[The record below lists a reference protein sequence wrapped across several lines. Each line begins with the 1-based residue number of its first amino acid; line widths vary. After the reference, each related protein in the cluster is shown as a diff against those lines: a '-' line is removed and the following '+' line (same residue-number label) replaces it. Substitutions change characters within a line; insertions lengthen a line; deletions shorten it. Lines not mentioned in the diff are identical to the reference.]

1 MRSSFEILLLPGDG
15 IGPEVVG
22 AAREVVDA
30 AADHFGIEM
39 RYEERRIGGTAIR
52 EEGEPVSDETLD
64 AASTSDS
71 VLLGAVGHPDFD
83 DAPVSPEAGLLRLR
97 KHLGAFANLRPV
109 AAIPSL
115 IGSSPLK
122 REVVDGVDVLIV
134 RELTGGA
141 YFGEKEEGEERAS
154 DLSVYTREEI
164 ERVARVAFEAAKRR
178 KRRVTSVD
186 KANVMATSRLWR
198 KVVTKVAEDYPDIEL
213 DHVLVDAAA
222 MYLIQTPKRFDVMLT
237 ENLFGDI
244 LSDEAAILP
253 GSMGML
259 PSASLGE
266 PGSPGIFEP
275 VHGSAPDIA
284 GEGKANPYA
293 TILSAAMMFR
303 HSLGRPDVAEAIE
316 QGVSVALEAHF
327 STPDLGGKK
336 TTEEDGSRRERVL
349 HDHEA
354 FRYDATRRDPTR
366 GREPDRRGQGPHSPR
381 AGRPGRPL
389 HRSGLPR
396 LQPEG
401 PGILRRL
408 RRL

>member
-1 MRSSFEILLLPGDG
+1 MRDSFDILLLPGDG

-22 AAREVVDA
+22 AAREVVDVA
-30 AADHFGIEM
+30 AEHFGVEV
-39 RYEERRIGGTAIR
+39 RYEERRIGGVAIR
-52 EEGEPVSDETLD
+52 EEGDPVSDETLE
-64 AASTSDS
+64 AARGSDS

-83 DAPVSPEAGLLRLR
+83 DAPVRPEAGLLKLR

-109 AAIPSL
+109 VAIPALLSA
-115 IGSSPLK
+115 STLK
-122 REVVDGVDVLIV
+122 KEVVEGVDILIV

-141 YFGEKEEGEERAS
+141 YFGDKEEGEERAS
-154 DLSVYTREEI
+154 DLSVYTREEV
-164 ERVARVAFEAAKRR
+164 ERVTRVAFDAAKRR

-198 KVVTKVAEDYPDIEL
+198 KVVVGVAEEYPEVEL

-222 MYLIQTPKRFDVMLT
+222 MFLIRDPKRFDVMLT

-244 LSDEAAILP
+244 LSDEAAMLP

-266 PGSPGIFEP
+266 PGTPGIFEP

-316 QGVSVALEAHF
+316 QGVSVALEAHYL
-327 STPDLGGKK
+327 TADLGGSK
-336 TTEEDGSRRERVL
+336 TTEEVTK
-349 HDHEA
+349 A
-354 FRYDATRRDPTR
+354 VKKWVA
-366 GREPDRRGQGPHSPR
+366 
-381 AGRPGRPL
+381 AG
-389 HRSGLPR
+389 
-396 LQPEG
+396 EG
-401 PGILRRL
+401 VA
-408 RRL
+408 

>member
-1 MRSSFEILLLPGDG
+1 MRKSFDVLLLPGDG

-22 AAREVVDA
+22 SAREVIDA

-52 EEGEPVSDETLD
+52 EEGEPVSAQTLEAAGASD
-64 AASTSDS
+64 A

-83 DAPVSPEAGLLRLR
+83 DVPMRPEAGLLKLR
-97 KHLGAFANLRPV
+97 KSLGAFANLRPV
-109 AAIPSL
+109 AAIPAL

-164 ERVARVAFEAAKRR
+164 ERVARVAFDAAKRR

-198 KVVTKVAEDYPDIEL
+198 RVVSEVAEDYPGVSL
-213 DHVLVDAAA
+213 DHILVDAAA
-222 MYLIQTPKRFDVMLT
+222 MFLVQAPTRFDVVLT

-244 LSDEAAILP
+244 LSDEAAMLP

-284 GEGKANPYA
+284 GERKANPYA

-316 QGVSVALEAHF
+316 QGVSVALETHF
-327 STPDLGGKK
+327 LTPDVGGKR
-336 TTEEDGSRRERVL
+336 TTEEVTKAVSRWV
-349 HDHEA
+349 A
-354 FRYDATRRDPTR
+354 
-366 GREPDRRGQGPHSPR
+366 
-381 AGRPGRPL
+381 AG
-389 HRSGLPR
+389 
-396 LQPEG
+396 EG
-401 PGILRRL
+401 VA
-408 RRL
+408 

>member
-1 MRSSFEILLLPGDG
+1 MRESFDVLLLPGDG

-22 AAREVVDA
+22 AAREVIDA
-30 AADHFGIEM
+30 AAEHFRIEV

-52 EEGEPVSDETLD
+52 EEGEPVSAQTLEA
-64 AASTSDS
+64 AASSDS

-83 DAPVSPEAGLLRLR
+83 DDPVRPEAGLLKLR
-97 KHLGAFANLRPV
+97 KSLGAFANLRPV
-109 AAIPSL
+109 AAIPAL
-115 IGSSPLK
+115 IDSSPLK

-154 DLSVYTREEI
+154 DLCVYTREEI
-164 ERVARVAFEAAKRR
+164 ERVARVAFDAAKRR

-198 KVVTKVAEDYPDIEL
+198 RVVSEVAEDYPGVSL
-213 DHVLVDAAA
+213 DHILVDAAA
-222 MYLIQTPKRFDVMLT
+222 MFLVQAPTRFDVVLT

-244 LSDEAAILP
+244 LSDEAAMLP

-316 QGVSVALEAHF
+316 QGVSVALETHF
-327 STPDLGGKK
+327 LTPDVGGKK
-336 TTEEDGSRRERVL
+336 KTEEV
-349 HDHEA
+349 
-354 FRYDATRRDPTR
+354 TRAV
-366 GREPDRRGQGPHSPR
+366 SKWVA
-381 AGRPGRPL
+381 AG
-389 HRSGLPR
+389 
-396 LQPEG
+396 EG
-401 PGILRRL
+401 VA
-408 RRL
+408 

>member
-1 MRSSFEILLLPGDG
+1 MRDSFDVLLLPGDG

-22 AAREVVDA
+22 AAREVIGA
-30 AADHFGIEM
+30 AADHFGIEV
-39 RYEERRIGGTAIR
+39 RYEERRIGGEAIR
-52 EEGEPVSDETLD
+52 EEGEPVSAQTLE
-64 AASTSDS
+64 AAAASDS
-71 VLLGAVGHPDFD
+71 VLLGAVGHSDFD
-83 DAPVSPEAGLLRLR
+83 DAPVRPEAGLLKLR
-97 KHLGAFANLRPV
+97 KSLGAFANLRPV
-109 AAIPSL
+109 AAIPAL

-164 ERVARVAFEAAKRR
+164 ERVARVAFDAAKRR

-198 KVVTKVAEDYPDIEL
+198 RVVSEVAEDYPGVSL
-213 DHVLVDAAA
+213 DHILVDAAA
-222 MYLIQTPKRFDVMLT
+222 MFLVQAPTRFDVVLT

-244 LSDEAAILP
+244 LSDEAAMLP

-275 VHGSAPDIA
+275 VHGTAPDIA

-316 QGVSVALEAHF
+316 QGVSVALETHF
-327 STPDLGGKK
+327 LTPDIGGKK
-336 TTEEDGSRRERVL
+336 TTEEVTKAVSKWV
-349 HDHEA
+349 A
-354 FRYDATRRDPTR
+354 
-366 GREPDRRGQGPHSPR
+366 
-381 AGRPGRPL
+381 AG
-389 HRSGLPR
+389 
-396 LQPEG
+396 EG
-401 PGILRRL
+401 VA
-408 RRL
+408 

>member
-1 MRSSFEILLLPGDG
+1 MRKSFDVLLLPGDG

-22 AAREVVDA
+22 AARQVVDA
-30 AADHFGIEM
+30 AAEHFGIEV

-52 EEGEPVSDETLD
+52 EEGEPVSTETLES
-64 AASTSDS
+64 AGASDS
-71 VLLGAVGHPDFD
+71 VLLGAVGYPDYD
-83 DAPVSPEAGLLRLR
+83 DAPLRPEAGLLKLR
-97 KHLGAFANLRPV
+97 KSLGAFANLRPV
-109 AAIPSL
+109 AAIPAL

-134 RELTGGA
+134 RELTGGV
-141 YFGEKEEGEERAS
+141 YFGEKEEGEEMAS
-154 DLSVYTREEI
+154 DHCVYTREEI
-164 ERVARVAFEAAKRR
+164 ERVARVAFDAAKRR

-198 KVVTKVAEDYPDIEL
+198 RVVTEVAEDYPDVEL
-213 DHVLVDAAA
+213 DHVLVDTAA
-222 MYLIQTPKRFDVMLT
+222 MFLVQTPTRFDVVLT

-244 LSDEAAILP
+244 LSDEAAMLP

-259 PSASLGE
+259 PSASLGK

-303 HSLGRPDVAEAIE
+303 HTLGRPDVAEAIE

-327 STPDLGGKK
+327 STPDLGGNK
-336 TTEEDGSRRERVL
+336 TTEEVTKAVSKWV
-349 HDHEA
+349 A
-354 FRYDATRRDPTR
+354 
-366 GREPDRRGQGPHSPR
+366 
-381 AGRPGRPL
+381 AG
-389 HRSGLPR
+389 
-396 LQPEG
+396 EG
-401 PGILRRL
+401 VA
-408 RRL
+408 

>member
-1 MRSSFEILLLPGDG
+1 MRKSFDVLLLPGDG

-30 AADHFGIEM
+30 AAEHFGIEV

-52 EEGEPVSDETLD
+52 EEGEPVSAETLG
-64 AASTSDS
+64 AASASDS

-83 DAPVSPEAGLLRLR
+83 DAPVRPEAGLLKLR
-97 KHLGAFANLRPV
+97 KGLGAFANLRPV
-109 AAIPSL
+109 VAIPAL
-115 IGSSPLK
+115 LGSSPLK

-154 DLSVYTREEI
+154 DLSVYTWEEI

-186 KANVMATSRLWR
+186 KATVMATSRLSR
-198 KVVTKVAEDYPDIEL
+198 RVVSEVADDYPEVAL

-222 MYLIQTPKRFDVMLT
+222 MFLIQAPRRFDVVLT

-244 LSDEAAILP
+244 LSDETAMLP

-316 QGVSVALEAHF
+316 QGVSVALETHF
-327 STPDLGGKK
+327 LTPDVGGKK
-336 TTEEDGSRRERVL
+336 TTEEVTKAVSKWV
-349 HDHEA
+349 A
-354 FRYDATRRDPTR
+354 
-366 GREPDRRGQGPHSPR
+366 
-381 AGRPGRPL
+381 AG
-389 HRSGLPR
+389 
-396 LQPEG
+396 EG
-401 PGILRRL
+401 VA
-408 RRL
+408 

>member
-1 MRSSFEILLLPGDG
+1 MRDAFDILLLPGDG

-22 AAREVVDA
+22 AAREVIDA
-30 AADHFGIEM
+30 AADHFGVEV

-52 EEGEPVSDETLD
+52 EEGDPVSRETLETASASD
-64 AASTSDS
+64 A

-83 DAPVSPEAGLLRLR
+83 NAPVRPEAGLLGLR

-109 AAIPSL
+109 TAIPAL
-115 IGSSPLK
+115 LDASPLK

-134 RELTGGA
+134 RELTGGV
-141 YFGEKEEGEERAS
+141 YFGEKEEGEEMAS
-154 DLSVYTREEI
+154 DHCVYTREEI

-198 KVVTKVAEDYPDIEL
+198 KVVSEVAEDYPEVEL

-222 MYLIQTPKRFDVMLT
+222 MFLVRTPTRFDVMLT

-244 LSDEAAILP
+244 LSDEAAMLP

-259 PSASLGE
+259 PSASIGK

-303 HSLGRPDVAEAIE
+303 HSLGRPDVAYAIE

-327 STPDLGGKK
+327 STPDLGGKN
-336 TTEEDGSRRERVL
+336 TTEEVTKAVSKWV
-349 HDHEA
+349 A
-354 FRYDATRRDPTR
+354 
-366 GREPDRRGQGPHSPR
+366 
-381 AGRPGRPL
+381 AG
-389 HRSGLPR
+389 
-396 LQPEG
+396 EG
-401 PGILRRL
+401 VA
-408 RRL
+408 

>member
-1 MRSSFEILLLPGDG
+1 MRKSFDVLLLPGDG

-30 AADHFGIEM
+30 AAEHFGIEV
-39 RYEERRIGGTAIR
+39 RYEERRIGGLAIR
-52 EEGEPVSDETLD
+52 EEGEPVSRETLE
-64 AASTSDS
+64 AASASDS

-83 DAPVSPEAGLLRLR
+83 DAPVRPEAGLLKLR
-97 KHLGAFANLRPV
+97 KSLGAFANLRPV
-109 AAIPSL
+109 AAIPAL

-122 REVVDGVDVLIV
+122 REIVDGVDVLIV

-141 YFGEKEEGEERAS
+141 YFGEKEEGEKRAS

-164 ERVARVAFEAAKRR
+164 VRVARVAFEAAKRR
-178 KRRVTSVD
+178 NRRVTSVD

-198 KVVTKVAEDYPDIEL
+198 RVVSEVAEDYPDVEL

-222 MYLIQTPKRFDVMLT
+222 MFLIQSPKWFDVVLT

-327 STPDLGGKK
+327 STPDLGGNK
-336 TTEEDGSRRERVL
+336 TTEEVTKAVSKWV
-349 HDHEA
+349 A
-354 FRYDATRRDPTR
+354 
-366 GREPDRRGQGPHSPR
+366 
-381 AGRPGRPL
+381 AG
-389 HRSGLPR
+389 
-396 LQPEG
+396 EG
-401 PGILRRL
+401 VA
-408 RRL
+408 

>member
-22 AAREVVDA
+22 AAREVVDVA
-30 AADHFGIEM
+30 AEHFGIEV
-39 RYEERRIGGTAIR
+39 RYEERKIGGVAIR
-52 EEGEPVSDETLD
+52 DEGEPVSDETLE
-64 AASTSDS
+64 AARASDS
-71 VLLGAVGHPDFD
+71 VLLGAVGDPAFD
-83 DAPVSPEAGLLRLR
+83 GGAVRPEAGLLKLR

-109 AAIPSL
+109 AAIPALLSA
-115 IGSSPLK
+115 STLK
-122 REVVDGVDVLIV
+122 EEVVKGVDILIV

-164 ERVARVAFEAAKRR
+164 ERVTRVAFEAARRR

-198 KVVTKVAEDYPDIEL
+198 RVVVEVAEEYPEVEL

-222 MYLIQTPKRFDVMLT
+222 MFLIRDPKRFDVVLT

-244 LSDEAAILP
+244 LSDEAAMLP

-259 PSASLGE
+259 PSASLGR
-266 PGSPGIFEP
+266 PNSPGIYEP

-284 GEGKANPYA
+284 GQGRANPYA
-293 TILSAAMMFR
+293 AILSAAMMFR

-316 QGVSVALEAHF
+316 QGVSVSLEAHYL
-327 STPDLGGKK
+327 TADLGGSK
-336 TTEEDGSRRERVL
+336 TTEEV
-349 HDHEA
+349 
-354 FRYDATRRDPTR
+354 TRAV
-366 GREPDRRGQGPHSPR
+366 SKWVA
-381 AGRPGRPL
+381 AG
-389 HRSGLPR
+389 
-396 LQPEG
+396 EG
-401 PGILRRL
+401 VA
-408 RRL
+408 

>member
-1 MRSSFEILLLPGDG
+1 MRKSFDVLLLPGDG

-22 AAREVVDA
+22 AARQVVDA
-30 AADHFGIEM
+30 AAEHFGIEV
-39 RYEERRIGGTAIR
+39 RYEDRRIGGTAIR
-52 EEGEPVSDETLD
+52 EEGEPVSTETLE
-64 AASTSDS
+64 AASASDS
-71 VLLGAVGHPDFD
+71 VLLGAVGHPDYD
-83 DAPVSPEAGLLRLR
+83 DAPLRPEAGLLKLR
-97 KHLGAFANLRPV
+97 KSLGAFANLRPV
-109 AAIPSL
+109 AAIPAL

-122 REVVDGVDVLIV
+122 REVGDGVDVLIV

-164 ERVARVAFEAAKRR
+164 ERVARVAFDAAKRR

-198 KVVTKVAEDYPDIEL
+198 RVVTEVAEDYPDVEL

-222 MYLIQTPKRFDVMLT
+222 MLLVQAPKRFDVVLT

-244 LSDEAAILP
+244 LSDETAMLP

-303 HSLGRPDVAEAIE
+303 YTLGRPDVAEAIE

-327 STPDLGGKK
+327 STPDLGGNK
-336 TTEEDGSRRERVL
+336 TTEEVTKAVSKWV
-349 HDHEA
+349 A
-354 FRYDATRRDPTR
+354 
-366 GREPDRRGQGPHSPR
+366 
-381 AGRPGRPL
+381 AG
-389 HRSGLPR
+389 
-396 LQPEG
+396 EG
-401 PGILRRL
+401 VA
-408 RRL
+408 